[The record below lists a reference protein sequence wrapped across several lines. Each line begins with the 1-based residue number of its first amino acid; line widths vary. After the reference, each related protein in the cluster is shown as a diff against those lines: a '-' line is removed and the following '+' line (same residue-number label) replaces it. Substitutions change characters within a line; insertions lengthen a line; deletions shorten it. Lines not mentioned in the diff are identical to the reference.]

1 MCVLFILL
9 SRTDVTARPGVVSS
23 YTAKR
28 SVGVGYNFTRLTVFD
43 KQNGQSGNQRLSRHV
58 IARAAKEVARATVNT
73 KDECEVD
80 PVTSPSF
87 GSFHTYVDVVD
98 ADFAEKGARCVKP
111 FHFYGDPRV
120 R

>member
-1 MCVLFILL
+1 MDIA
-9 SRTDVTARPGVVSS
+9 TRPWVVGG

-28 SVGVGYNFTRLTVFD
+28 RVCIGYNFTRHTVFY
-43 KQNGQSGNQRLSRHV
+43 KQNGQSGYQRLSRQV